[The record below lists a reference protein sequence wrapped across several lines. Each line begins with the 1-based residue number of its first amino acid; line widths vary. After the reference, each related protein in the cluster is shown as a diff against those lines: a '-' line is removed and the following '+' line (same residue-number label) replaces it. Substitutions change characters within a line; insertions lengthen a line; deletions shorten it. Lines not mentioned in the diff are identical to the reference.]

1 MQMNFTGIVLAG
13 GKSSRMGTDKG
24 LMDYNG
30 KKLIEYPL
38 NLLSS
43 FCSEIII
50 SSNNEAYRQ
59 FGYCVVRDEIED
71 AGPAA
76 GLAAALKAGSNEW
89 DLVLS
94 CDAPF
99 VNAEAIQ
106 YLISFA
112 GSGLGAVPEHNGFVE
127 PLIASYHQ
135 SFYQVLESDI
145 RSGNRQMNRIID
157 HPYITFVDFSPLIK
171 KYPRIFDNFN
181 SPGDLEIGLS
191 SGSS

>member
-1 MQMNFTGIVLAG
+1 MNFTGIILAG

-24 LMDYNG
+24 LMDFKG

-50 SSNNEAYRQ
+50 SSNNDAYRQ
-59 FGYCVVRDEIED
+59 FGFPVVADEIED

-76 GLAAALKAGSNEW
+76 GLAAALIAGSNEW
-89 DLVLS
+89 NLVLS
-94 CDAPF
+94 CDVPY
-99 VNAEAIQ
+99 VNEEAIQ
-106 YLISFA
+106 FLISFA
-112 GSGLGAVPEHNGFVE
+112 GSGLGAVPEHDGFLE
-127 PLIASYHQ
+127 PLIAFYHR
-135 SFYQVLESDI
+135 SFSWVLESDI

-157 HPYITFVDFSPLIK
+157 HTDINLVDFSPILI

-181 SPGDLEIGLS
+181 TPGDLEIG
-191 SGSS
+191 